1 MKIKIQDLNFNGDGY
16 GFENNKKVI
25 ISKTAKNDIVEYDII
40 KQNKE
45 QIHGKINKII
55 EKSEYRIK
63 EICCPIY
70 NNCGGCNLLHLTN
83 EAYINFKKSLI
94 INAIKNSGYIFD
106 DYELILTG
114 FNSRR
119 RVTFN
124 VKNNKL
130 GFFEKNSNNL
140 VEVKNCPLIDNNIN
154 NIISKLNDLIKKIL
168 IKEISVTCYDN
179 GIGILFVLEKEPTMY
194 ENEILQNFIKNNDS
208 IISISYKIKNNK
220 QTLLFQKYAPIIKFD
235 NNITINVETDI
246 FLQATK
252 KGQEEITN
260 TVVNHL
266 KDCKNVLD
274 LYCGIGTYSFPLST
288 YTKVHSI
295 EGSEYMINILN
306 KNIKDNHLSSK
317 ITTECRNLVNSPLLK
332 DELNKYDGIV
342 INPPRNGALAQCK
355 QIVKSNIKK
364 IVMVSCN
371 PQTFSID
378 ARELKNYNYK
388 LIKITGIDQFFKT
401 QHLEIVAS
409 FIK

>member
-154 NIISKLNDLIKKIL
+154 NIIPKLNDLIKKIL